1 MVIVITVFSFEV
13 EMVYSKETLIWLCS
27 SIFLIPLCHRHIF
40 PLINNRG
47 SLGYLG
53 TMVNLPG
60 ISQEYMDLVIKG
72 MAKLMSTGWQQP
84 SSPKNYSKR
93 LLPWTSNQQPVL
105 IVYFVSCVWMS
116 YSLRKTLSLYRAGY
130 ILYISC
136 QTPRE
141 LAPNLRYIFFF
152 FFFFLFYLFIFF

>member
-13 EMVYSKETLIWLCS
+13 EMVYSKETPIWLCS
-27 SIFLIPLCHRHIF
+27 SIFLIPKGHRHIF

-47 SLGYLG
+47 SFGYLG

-93 LLPWTSNQQPVL
+93 LLPWASKSATSLNRLFCVL
-105 IVYFVSCVWMS
+105 CMNV
-116 YSLRKTLSLYRAGY
+116 L
-130 ILYISC
+130 
-136 QTPRE
+136 
-141 LAPNLRYIFFF
+141 FFKEDF
-152 FFFFLFYLFIFF
+152 KLI

>member
-27 SIFLIPLCHRHIF
+27 SIFLIPKGHRHIF

-60 ISQEYMDLVIKG
+60 ISQERMDLVYQRQG
-72 MAKLMSTGWQQP
+72 QTNVHWVAAAVQP
-84 SSPKNYSKR
+84 QE
-93 LLPWTSNQQPVL
+93 LL
-105 IVYFVSCVWMS
+105 
-116 YSLRKTLSLYRAGY
+116 
-130 ILYISC
+130 
-136 QTPRE
+136 
-141 LAPNLRYIFFF
+141 
-152 FFFFLFYLFIFF
+152 